1 MTEKSGIPVCLDTA
15 SDEEDL
21 MVITDG
27 GMIIRTP
34 LSQISKIGR
43 DAQGV
48 RIIKV
53 DENQKVAAIAIVP
66 HQDEEEDIEEEVI
79 IENQDEMQDLLNSMD
94 ENYDYDSDDEEEVED
109 EDIEEEE

>member
-53 DENQKVAAIAIVP
+53 DENQKVASIAIVP
-66 HQDEEEDIEEEVI
+66 HQEDEEEIEEEVI
-79 IENQDEMQDLLNSMD
+79 IENQDEMQNLLNSMD
-94 ENYDYDSDDEEEVED
+94 ENYDYDSDEEEAEED
-109 EDIEEEE
+109 SIEEEE